1 MDVIGSVKSV
11 SGTQPETVI
20 GIYIKADDCFMER
33 GLVDESEC
41 FLFPRLRD
49 SKYQRAF
56 IVPGQPWNDVGGH
69 LPQRHV
75 QDRERNQPTNYHPKG
90 IRYLQ
95 Q

>member
-41 FLFPRLRD
+41 FLF
-49 SKYQRAF
+49 S
-56 IVPGQPWNDVGGH
+56 VPLEDTIINSCPYCICLLYTSDAADE
-69 LPQRHV
+69 L
-75 QDRERNQPTNYHPKG
+75 
-90 IRYLQ
+90 
-95 Q
+95 

>member
-41 FLFPRLRD
+41 FLFPVTCLLYTSQSPRD
-49 SKYQRAF
+49 S
-56 IVPGQPWNDVGGH
+56 
-69 LPQRHV
+69 
-75 QDRERNQPTNYHPKG
+75 
-90 IRYLQ
+90 
-95 Q
+95 

>member
-41 FLFPRLRD
+41 FLFP
-49 SKYQRAF
+49 
-56 IVPGQPWNDVGGH
+56 VPLEDTIINSCPYCMV
-69 LPQRHV
+69 V
-75 QDRERNQPTNYHPKG
+75 CE
-90 IRYLQ
+90 
-95 Q
+95 